1 MLSTRRRGTRRGLLR
16 TREHALHLGASTGA
30 RGAMSS
36 GVVSRQRGDRTDVRS
51 RMPTSTNKD
60 TVERYL
66 DGFRRMDHAQI
77 LGCLTDDITWT
88 VFGAFHLEG
97 KAAYDAAIG
106 GSGFPG
112 NPDLTVVRLV
122 EEGDTVM
129 AEMIGSVPR
138 DDGSVHL
145 FSSAEV
151 FVLRDG
157 LICERRA
164 WVVVLN

>member
-1 MLSTRRRGTRRGLLR
+1 MSMST
-16 TREHALHLGASTGA
+16 S
-30 RGAMSS
+30 
-36 GVVSRQRGDRTDVRS
+36 Q
-51 RMPTSTNKD
+51 NKD

-66 DGFRRMDHAQI
+66 EGFRRMDHAQI

-97 KAAYDAAIG
+97 KAAYDAAIDG
-106 GSGFPG
+106 EGFSGH
-112 NPDLTVVRLV
+112 PDLKVVRMV

-129 AEMIGSVPR
+129 AELVGSVPR
-138 DDGSVHL
+138 DDGSVQRM
-145 FSSAEV
+145 SMAEV

-164 WVVVLN
+164 WVIVLTEDDVR

>member
-1 MLSTRRRGTRRGLLR
+1 MT
-16 TREHALHLGASTGA
+16 
-30 RGAMSS
+30 S
-36 GVVSRQRGDRTDVRS
+36 GVVSRQRGDRTDMRS
-51 RMPTSTNKD
+51 RMPTSTKKD

-77 LGCLTDDITWT
+77 LECLTDAITWT

-97 KAAYDAAIG
+97 KAAYDAAID
-106 GSGFPG
+106 GSGFSG

-138 DDGSVHL
+138 DDGSVHR

-164 WVVVLN
+164 WVVVLNEDDVR

>member
-1 MLSTRRRGTRRGLLR
+1 
-16 TREHALHLGASTGA
+16 
-30 RGAMSS
+30 MSS

-97 KAAYDAAIG
+97 KAAYDAAID
-106 GSGFPG
+106 GSGFSG
-112 NPDLTVVRLV
+112 NPDLTVVR
-122 EEGDTVM
+122 
-129 AEMIGSVPR
+129 R
-138 DDGSVHL
+138 
-145 FSSAEV
+145 V

-157 LICERRA
+157 LICGRRA
-164 WVVVLN
+164 WVVVLNEDDVR